1 MITFESAGS
10 ETGPVRIGLIADS
23 HIPREVKML
32 PPHVA
37 AAFRG
42 VDLILHAGDIYDQT
56 VLDELERIAP
66 VLAARGNGDGDFP
79 PDRRVE
85 RSHTFDAA
93 GVSLGITHGM
103 GYPGSAEDCDRAMQR
118 EFGRCVDVIVVGDT
132 HVAIAEMFDGI
143 HFVNPGS
150 PTLPGNL
157 YELGTVGLLE
167 ITGGTVEAR
176 IVRLDEFP
184 IPFQRHLIYY

>member
-1 MITFESAGS
+1 MITFEPASLG
-10 ETGPVRIGLIADS
+10 TGPVRIGLISDT
-23 HIPREVKML
+23 HIPRDAKML

-42 VDLILHAGDIYDQT
+42 VDLILHAGDIYVQS
-56 VLDELERIAP
+56 VLDELEEIAP
-66 VLAARGNGDGDFP
+66 VLAARGNGDGAFP

-85 RSHTFDAA
+85 RSHTFDVA
-93 GVSLGITHGM
+93 GVSLGITHGLDC
-103 GYPGSAEDCDRAMQR
+103 PRSSEDCDRAMQR
-118 EFGRCVDVIVVGDT
+118 EFGRHVDVIVVGDT
-132 HVAIAEMFDGI
+132 HLAMAEMFDGI

-150 PTLPGNL
+150 PTLPRNL
-157 YELGTVGLLE
+157 YQLGTVGLLE

-176 IVRLDEFP
+176 IVPLDEFP